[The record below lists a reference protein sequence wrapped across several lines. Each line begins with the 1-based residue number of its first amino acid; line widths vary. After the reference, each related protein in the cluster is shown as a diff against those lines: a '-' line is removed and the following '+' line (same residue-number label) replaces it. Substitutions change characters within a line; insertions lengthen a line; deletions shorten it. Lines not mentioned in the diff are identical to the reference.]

1 MGRKPTS
8 LAGPIPVTTIASTEI
23 TGLVSTTPIL
33 ECVYVHKITLGVNA
47 NANVGWGYRLLD
59 GEYKAGQ
66 WDDSEGASYT
76 DDTTD
81 AQDAG
86 AGDFALFTTT
96 NNDGFVV
103 QADQKFNLVRIDTN
117 TAPSGG
123 SPAYEYTFWDGSAW
137 TALTTIST
145 PSYSADTST
154 VLLFQVPPTWARLA
168 AADTP
173 VATDGLTAGK
183 FAIRIRATTAPSS
196 AGGTA
201 AKIVPIMLLDYIA
214 NVTAGAAAEGSY
226 DNGIM
231 VPHNHPIIPFYS
243 VADAGNVVSIEFRP
257 SI

>member
-23 TGLVSTTPIL
+23 SGLVSTAPIV
-33 ECVYVHKITLGVNA
+33 ECVYVHKITLAVNA

-66 WDDSEGASYT
+66 WDDSADPAYI

-81 AQDAG
+81 AQDSG
-86 AGDFALFTTT
+86 ASDFALFTTT

-103 QADQKFNLVRIDTN
+103 QADQKFNMVRIDTN

-123 SPAYEYTFWDGSAW
+123 SPAYEYTYWNGAW
-137 TALTTIST
+137 TALTTIAT

-154 VLLFQVPPTWARLA
+154 VLFFQLPSDWTRLA
-168 AADTP
+168 SSDTP
-173 VATDGLTAGK
+173 VATEGLTAGK
-183 FAIRIRATTAPSS
+183 FAIRVRATTAPSS
-196 AGGTA
+196 AGGN
-201 AKIVPIMLLDYIA
+201 AKVILPIMVLDYIP

-231 VPHNHPIIPFYS
+231 VPHGRAIIPYYS
-243 VADAGNVVSIEFRP
+243 VANSGNVVSIEFRP